1 MLSVAGGFWLPGL
14 LMTDL
19 SLTRALGGTLPWRQ
33 QLVCL
38 GSFFFLAFR
47 DYSGPRSKRCKSGDI
62 VIPG

>member
-1 MLSVAGGFWLPGL
+1 
-14 LMTDL
+14 MTDL

-47 DYSGPRSKRCKSGDI
+47 DYSGPRSKHCKSGDI